1 MSFILKNLMYRFLL
15 LLILLSSFNASES
28 EDEIIIFFRPE
39 CYFFLQGKSEIVSFK
54 IKRTTNNKQQLWWSC
69 QISNSGEFVITLF
82 FWGWSSIGYPPLPH
96 SILSG
101 FRSLVPTYILV
112 GGNSVVQWE
121 WNVLSKKSKE
131 WPGQVSNVDLLTW
144 SPSCWQTVL
153 LVSFFQNC

>member
-1 MSFILKNLMYRFLL
+1 MK
-15 LLILLSSFNASES
+15 LS
-28 EDEIIIFFRPE
+28 D
-39 CYFFLQGKSEIVSFK
+39 
-54 IKRTTNNKQQLWWSC
+54 QQLRWIC
-69 QISNSGEFVITLF
+69 DNFIFLRVVQHRLP
-82 FWGWSSIGYPPLPH
+82 PPLPH

-153 LVSFFQNC
+153 LVSIFKTVSINGSKPGINNHVYNVIIWRKVVLRGIDISKSD